1 MVSIK
6 RPCLNFP
13 KKVFIKRPGLSQV
26 LRASV
31 HENQGFSIF
40 FEKVFIKQQF
50 QIPEVLTT
58 KSYNTV
64 FEFYFSIR
72 RISRKLTGKSIF
84 HYFME
89 NQFSYKSNKN
99 TSLFSFE
106 SVFEVHY

>member
-1 MVSIK
+1 MADIGFLVHKYTRPGLIFFTKVSIK
-6 RPCLNFP
+6 RPD
-13 KKVFIKRPGLSQV
+13 LSQV

-40 FEKVFIKQQF
+40 FEKVFIKRQF
-50 QIPEVLTT
+50 QIP
-58 KSYNTV
+58 
-64 FEFYFSIR
+64 
-72 RISRKLTGKSIF
+72 
-84 HYFME
+84 E

>member
-1 MVSIK
+1 MSCSIK
-6 RPCLNFP
+6 RPDLNISQN
-13 KKVFIKRPGLSQV
+13 VSIKQPGLSQV

-40 FEKVFIKQQF
+40 FEKVFIKRQF
-50 QIPEVLTT
+50 QIP
-58 KSYNTV
+58 
-64 FEFYFSIR
+64 
-72 RISRKLTGKSIF
+72 
-84 HYFME
+84 E